1 MLTKSIEE
9 VKFNIENYPLS
20 SNPEEL
26 FQQIDRLSTEDHTY
40 KTSYIKGIAAAQ
52 KGEPMQS
59 AHYLRRYFDKSLGN
73 LFHDRLVDGTSGN
86 KINHCIL
93 SNAYAA
99 LQLGHLDQCL
109 QSISEGLRI
118 SQNNADEE
126 SINNCIIYLYSIA
139 EKLGK
144 FREQILLA
152 EHAITHSLNQS
163 NLTLT
168 LYSCLACSLFEKKY
182 DCSDTSLSLLKTR

>member
-9 VKFNIENYPLS
+9 VKFNLENYSVL

-26 FQQIDRLSTEDHTY
+26 MNQIDHLTAEDHTF
-40 KTSYIKGIAAAQ
+40 KTSYLKGLASAQ
-52 KGEPMQS
+52 MGLPMQS
-59 AHYLRRYFDKSLGN
+59 AHYFRRYFDKNLGN
-73 LFHDRLVDGTSGN
+73 LFHDRLMDGSSGN

-93 SNAYAA
+93 SNAYAG

-144 FREQILLA
+144 FR
-152 EHAITHSLNQS
+152 
-163 NLTLT
+163 
-168 LYSCLACSLFEKKY
+168 
-182 DCSDTSLSLLKTR
+182 